1 MAVFKKGINGAFS
14 GTIGNTVGASWR
26 QIDYMR
32 SLPKPSKKPATPLQ
46 LAQRAKFA
54 LAVSF
59 LQPMKWILNI
69 GFNDKKRGRS
79 TGYNRG
85 LQLFISEAITG
96 AYPDFEIDF
105 QQVSISKGSM
115 DKLLGVTLTSDIP
128 YMLSLAWM
136 DHSEDDVP
144 TEEGEEQGAYADD
157 QVFVLLYN
165 ATERLFTTNRM
176 ATRQA
181 EGLSLELP
189 EVFAGHEFHVW
200 AFARH
205 RDGSRLSSSQYVGT
219 VVLAGTE
226 EPEEEP
232 EP

>member
-14 GTIGNTVGASWR
+14 GTIGNTVGSSWR
-26 QIDYMR
+26 HITYMR
-32 SLPKPSKKPATPLQ
+32 SLPKPSKKPATPAQ

-59 LQPMKWILNI
+59 LQPMKWILNL
-69 GFNDKKRGRS
+69 GFNDKQRGNN

-85 LQLFISEAITG
+85 LQLFITQAIIG
-96 AYPDFEIDF
+96 DYPDYEIDF
-105 QQVSISKGSM
+105 EKVAVSQGNMEKLVGLTLASETPNTLSLSWMDFSEEPIEPDEVKGS
-115 DKLLGVTLTSDIP
+115 
-128 YMLSLAWM
+128 YF
-136 DHSEDDVP
+136 
-144 TEEGEEQGAYADD
+144 DD

-165 ATERLFTTNRM
+165 RTEQLFTTNRT
-176 ATRQA
+176 AVRQDEA
-181 EGLSLELP
+181 LQLELP
-189 EVFAGHEFHVW
+189 AIFAGHEFHVW

-205 RDGSRLSSSQYVGT
+205 REGTRQSISQYAGT

-226 EPEEEP
+226 EPAEEP